1 MKIIINKNTPKDICI
16 YAKDILNGIV
26 KTLNNKDDKESK
38 RKAIACLLAL
48 STFLSS
54 GLFVAAKAMNNGK
67 DSKEEIPVPIE
78 LELPVE
84 DLEIEQTNPT
94 PFIVERETE
103 YVNPTETAKES
114 RNNIGEPENV
124 DDAIK
129 LYSSIFEVK
138 KGVIDPIIYEKIYN
152 NPNFY
157 EDFTIDGVSYPNL
170 HEAIFFQVLD
180 IVYHPGKYGY
190 NNEELRSYIDWE
202 TDLSAE
208 EMTAIF
214 SEYFDVNQFFVQAI
228 EYTECGTGMNST
240 DYLERNNPA
249 GIGPHNTFRNKA
261 TGIIYLCY
269 ILSENYNI
277 TKESGLDDLLR
288 ISGKYCTDGTENW
301 INNSSE
307 FYNTLTE
314 KGFLYMRRNDDI
326 DYVVEN
332 ITYQDYLNGKNVIT
346 K

>member
-1 MKIIINKNTPKDICI
+1 MKIIITKNTPKDICI

-38 RKAIACLLAL
+38 RKAVACLLAL
-48 STFLSS
+48 STFLTS
-54 GLFVAAKAMNNGK
+54 GLFVAGKTMNNEK
-67 DSKEEIPVPIE
+67 DSKEEIQIPIE
-78 LELPVE
+78 LELPIE

-94 PFIVERETE
+94 PFIVERETVADAE
-103 YVNPTETAKES
+103 NAIES
-114 RNNIGEPENV
+114 RNNIGEPKDV
-124 DDAIK
+124 DSAIK
-129 LYSSIFEVK
+129 LYTDIFEVK
-138 KGVIDPIIYEKIYN
+138 KSIIEPIVYEKIYN
-152 NPNFY
+152 NPDFY
-157 EDFTIDGVSYPNL
+157 NDFTLDNVSYPNM

-190 NNEELRSYIDWE
+190 NNEELRSYVDWE
-202 TDLSAE
+202 TDLTAE
-208 EMTAIF
+208 EMTFIF
-214 SEYFDVNQFFVQAI
+214 AEYFDINPFFAEAI
-228 EYTECGTGMNST
+228 EYTECGTKMNST

-277 TKESGLDDLLR
+277 TKDSGLEDLQR
-288 ISGKYCTDGTENW
+288 ISGMYCTDGTENW
-301 INNSSE
+301 KNNSRE

-314 KGFLYMRRNDDI
+314 KGFLYMRRNDDTNFVI
-326 DYVVEN
+326 DNV
-332 ITYQDYLNGKNVIT
+332 TLDQYLNGSTTIK

>member
-1 MKIIINKNTPKDICI
+1 MKIIITKNTPKDICI

-54 GLFVAAKAMNNGK
+54 GVLVAAKAMNNGK
-67 DSKEEIPVPIE
+67 NNEDIPAPIE
-78 LELPVE
+78 LELPVDDIE
-84 DLEIEQTNPT
+84 FEQTNPT
-94 PFIVERETE
+94 PFIVERETTIE
-103 YVNPTETAKES
+103 APTEYTVKS
-114 RNNIGEPENV
+114 RNNIGEPDNV

-129 LYSSIFEVK
+129 LYSNIFEVK

-157 EDFTIDGVSYPNL
+157 EDYTIDGVTYPNL

-208 EMTAIF
+208 EMTFIF
-214 SEYFDVNQFFVQAI
+214 SEYFDINPFLAQAI
-228 EYTECGTGMNST
+228 EYTECGTGMNSS
-240 DYLERNNPA
+240 DYLEKNNPA

-277 TKESGLDDLLR
+277 TKSSDKEDLYR
-288 ISGKYCTDGTENW
+288 IAGKYCTDGTENW
-301 INNSSE
+301 INNSTE
-307 FYNTLTE
+307 FYDTTTQNGL
-314 KGFLYMRRNDDI
+314 LYMRRNDNV
-326 DYVVEN
+326 DYVIDN
-332 ITYQDYLNGKNVIT
+332 ITYEQYMQGNNHVRK
-346 K
+346 

>member
-1 MKIIINKNTPKDICI
+1 MKIIITKNTPKDICI
-16 YAKDILNGIV
+16 YAKDILNGII

-38 RKAIACLLAL
+38 RKAMACLLAL
-48 STFLSS
+48 STFLTS
-54 GLFVAAKAMNNGK
+54 GFVVAAKVTNSNK
-67 DSKEEIPVPIE
+67 PEEEIPAPIE
-78 LELPVE
+78 LELPID
-84 DLEIEQTNPT
+84 DLDIEQTNPT
-94 PFIVERETE
+94 PFIVERETTYISPTE
-103 YVNPTETAKES
+103 YVEES
-114 RNNIGEPENV
+114 RNNIGEPETV
-124 DDAIK
+124 DDAIE

-138 KGVIDPIIYEKIYN
+138 KSIIDPIIYEKIYN

-157 EDFTIDGVSYPNL
+157 NDYTLNGVSYPNM

-208 EMTAIF
+208 EMTFIF
-214 SEYFDVNQFFVQAI
+214 SDYFDINPFFAQAI
-228 EYTECGTGMNST
+228 EYTECGTGMNSS
-240 DYLERNNPA
+240 DYLDKNNPA

-277 TKESGLDDLLR
+277 TRDSGLEDLQR
-288 ISGKYCTDGTENW
+288 ISSMYCTDGTDTW
-301 INNSSE
+301 RNNSKE
-307 FYNTLTE
+307 FYTKLIEN
-314 KGFLYMRRNDDI
+314 GFLYMRRNDDI
-326 DYVVEN
+326 KYVIDNV
-332 ITYQDYLNGKNVIT
+332 TYEQYLNGNKTIR